1 MRREPPRG
9 PRPVWRVARPGG
21 GARWRASLRAIWRGR
36 AQEELRMADAID
48 FAPSHLGVCVASLE
62 RSLRFYCDGLGF
74 AKAETYAVGNEYRAG
89 LDVEGDVDLV
99 SQFIRREGLALE
111 LLAYRSP
118 AAQGRPSARRNQLGY
133 THLSF
138 VVEDVD
144 AAARHLVA
152 CGGTLLPETRT
163 GRGDPAAVQIVFV
176 ADPDGV
182 RIELMSNPAPLG

>member
-1 MRREPPRG
+1 MP
-9 PRPVWRVARPGG
+9 
-21 GARWRASLRAIWRGR
+21 
-36 AQEELRMADAID
+36 DAID

-89 LDVEGDVDLV
+89 LEVEGDVDLV

-118 AAQGRPSARRNQLGY
+118 AAFGRPSARRNQLGY

-138 VVEDVD
+138 VVADVD